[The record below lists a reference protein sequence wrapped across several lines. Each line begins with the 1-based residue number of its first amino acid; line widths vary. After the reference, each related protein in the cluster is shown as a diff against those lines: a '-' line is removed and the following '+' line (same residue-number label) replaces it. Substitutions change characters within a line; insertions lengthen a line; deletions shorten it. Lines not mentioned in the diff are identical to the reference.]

1 MTKYTNGVA
10 GSTTGGPIADSH
22 WGTFDPNL
30 SARYD
35 LSEHFSLR
43 GAGYKSFR
51 APGLN
56 NMYRSFSSATSITIA
71 NPLLSPSTLTG
82 GEVGADFK
90 TRAFALGVT
99 VFQLKTKAL
108 ITSYKVPSAAAA
120 PAAVIAIC
128 GPTLSNC
135 PATVN
140 FNTNG
145 QDALSRG
152 LEAVGSWRPTR
163 SLTVDGAYTY
173 TDSHYTSTTTGDPT
187 NVQLGA
193 IPQHLATLG
202 LTWDVTSRWNTY
214 VGLRYNG
221 SMYLDVNQTIRQRAF
236 GLVNISTS
244 YHVARQLEMYVAA
257 VNLTDYKYSDSG
269 TTSAA
274 AMTLG
279 LGRSVTGGLR
289 CQF

>member
-1 MTKYTNGVA
+1 MTRYSSGVA
-10 GSTTGGPIADSH
+10 GATSGGPIADSH
-22 WGTFDPNL
+22 QGTFDPNL

-35 LSEHFSLR
+35 FNEHLSLR
-43 GAGYKSFR
+43 AAGYKSFR

-56 NMYRSFSSATSITIA
+56 NLYRSFSSATSITIA

-82 GEVGADFK
+82 GEAGADFT
-90 TRAFALGVT
+90 TRAFTLGVT
-99 VFQLKTKAL
+99 VFQLNTKAL
-108 ITSYKVPSAAAA
+108 ITSYKVPNAAAA
-120 PAAVIAIC
+120 PPAVIAIC

-145 QDALSRG
+145 QDAISRG
-152 LEAVGSWRPTR
+152 LEFVGTFRPTR

-187 NVQLGA
+187 DVQLGA
-193 IPQHLATLG
+193 IPRHLATLG
-202 LTWDVTSRWNTY
+202 MTWDVTSRWSTY
-214 VGLRYNG
+214 AGLRYNG
-221 SMYLDVNQTIRQRAF
+221 SMYLDVNQTIQQRAF
-236 GLVNISTS
+236 GLVNFSTS
-244 YHVARQLEMYVAA
+244 YQVARQLGIYVAA

-274 AMTLG
+274 SMTLG
-279 LGRSVTGGLR
+279 LGRTVTGGLR
-289 CQF
+289 GQF